1 MAAAPASLLPGP
13 DPSYRFLPGGEP
25 YSSGV
30 VATPGWE
37 VIHVTLQA
45 PVPWREGFAA
55 IERHLR
61 GLGRPR
67 TALCA
72 IELRVPTPLT
82 FAGFAEFNRRL
93 PRAARGVGAA
103 RGRAEPRGADQ
114 RGARG
119 RAAVGALALC
129 VLAYRGDRVTRAA
142 DVRRGGVG

>member
-1 MAAAPASLLPGP
+1 MAATPTPLLPGP

-45 PVPWREGFAA
+45 PVPWRDGFAA

-61 GLGRPR
+61 ALGRPR

-82 FAGFAEFNRRL
+82 FARSEERR
-93 PRAARGVGAA
+93 VGKECTSWC
-103 RGRAEPRGADQ
+103 RSRWSP
-114 RGARG
+114 
-119 RAAVGALALC
+119 
-129 VLAYRGDRVTRAA
+129 YH
-142 DVRRGGVG
+142 